1 MGSVVTHAG
10 AQMPHNPSING
21 VYNINTQTYHPLQNQ
36 MASTYTSTLAAQ
48 QAQHAALL
56 RQQYAQQFTPKKYMI
71 DGVAMDFQ
79 QFVDTIYP
87 DDCAEKTMLIL
98 KFKKED

>member
-1 MGSVVTHAG
+1 
-10 AQMPHNPSING
+10 MPHNPSING

-36 MASTYTSTLAAQ
+36 MAANTYSATMAAQ
-48 QAQHAALL
+48 QAQHASLL